1 MLSRAAVSALV
12 EVGLPDSRVC
22 RQDGGGS
29 EDVEIGQC
37 MFKLGVEA
45 GDSRDSEGRK
55 RFFPF
60 VPEHHIIPGFI
71 PEDSW

>member
-12 EVGLPDSRVC
+12 EVGLPDSKVC

-37 MFKLGVEA
+37 MSKLGVEA